1 MKGLLSLSSLP
12 YLIRTTGI
20 QLSTNAINPSKLL
33 AQLNPSVR
41 YMLCVANGKNA
52 AMKFSRN
59 ATPATELAAYF
70 AYASTM
76 YVVNAV
82 VHRNMPNPTKPKAIE
97 GTIQGTL
104 EKLVHAKKNRPPVSP
119 INDAGILRYSLA
131 SGSGCPGSSVFRFA
145 DAKYT
150 RSCTNCA
157 NTPTSSPT
165 TIALCTM
172 PVPKNVHSYRP
183 E

>member
-1 MKGLLSLSSLP
+1 MNGLLSLSFLP

-20 QLSTNAINPSKLL
+20 QLRISAMNPNRLL
-33 AQLNPSVR
+33 AQLKPSVR
-41 YMLCVANGKNA
+41 YMLCVARGKKA

-59 ATPATELAAYF
+59 ATPATALAAYF

-82 VHRNMPNPTKPKAIE
+82 VQRNMPNPTNPNAID
-97 GTIQGTL
+97 GTIHDTL
-104 EKLVHAKKNRPPVSP
+104 SKLVQAKKNNPPVSP
-119 INDAGILRYSLA
+119 MNDAGTLKYSLA
-131 SGSGCPGSSVFRFA
+131 SGSGWPGSSVLFFA

-150 RSCTNCA
+150 RSCANCA

-165 TIALCTM
+165 TIAL
-172 PVPKNVHSYRP
+172 
-183 E
+183 